1 MVSNLVSNNRL
12 GACAKG
18 YTGIVYTSLTQ
29 DWYYEVRQV
38 AVSDCI
44 DGFVWEQWAA
54 AGCMSIADPDVVT
67 TRPSLHACY
76 PRILLM
82 LDQSATV
89 WATGG
94 VYVIYTWP
102 LPVMRAVS
110 MVTSYTSISG

>member
-1 MVSNLVSNNRL
+1 MP
-12 GACAKG
+12 
-18 YTGIVYTSLTQ
+18 
-29 DWYYEVRQV
+29 
-38 AVSDCI
+38 
-44 DGFVWEQWAA
+44 
-54 AGCMSIADPDVVT
+54 IADPDAVT

-102 LPVMRAVS
+102 LPVIRAAS
-110 MVTSYTSISG
+110 M

>member
-1 MVSNLVSNNRL
+1 M
-12 GACAKG
+12 
-18 YTGIVYTSLTQ
+18 
-29 DWYYEVRQV
+29 
-38 AVSDCI
+38 
-44 DGFVWEQWAA
+44 A
-54 AGCMSIADPDVVT
+54 AGCMPIANPDAVT

-102 LPVMRAVS
+102 LPVIRAVS
-110 MVTSYTSISG
+110 M